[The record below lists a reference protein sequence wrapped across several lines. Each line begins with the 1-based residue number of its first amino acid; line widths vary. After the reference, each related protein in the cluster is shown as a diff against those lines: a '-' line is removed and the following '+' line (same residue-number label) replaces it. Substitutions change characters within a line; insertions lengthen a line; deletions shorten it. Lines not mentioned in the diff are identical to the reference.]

1 MHYLIKKSY
10 KELYPNK
17 ELDVQAKLKFSKAFK
32 GYNANVKYS
41 RNHMEFRLSYLW
53 KSVSDEIKIGLLQT
67 LFNKIY
73 NTNIKTINIDLYN
86 IFLKKIPTV
95 TPKTKTEPLLEESFN
110 RINNEYFNGL
120 MMLPNLEFGGKNFHT
135 MGTYDYASDT
145 IRISKLLKKDLHL
158 LDYVMY
164 HEMLHKKFQYKKAG
178 KKTMHHTK
186 EFREWEKKFKD
197 PDIENKLKR
206 FLGKE
211 KLKDKIWFI

>member
-10 KELYPNK
+10 KELYPDKDPDIN
-17 ELDVQAKLKFSKAFK
+17 AKLKFSKAFK

-41 RNHMEFRLSYLW
+41 KKYMEFRLSHLW
-53 KSVSDEIKIGLLQT
+53 KEVSDEIKIGLLQT

-95 TPKTKTEPLLEESFN
+95 TPKTKTNPILEESFN
-110 RINNEYFNGL
+110 RMNDEYFNGL

-145 IRISKLLKKDLHL
+145 IRISQLLKKDLHL

-178 KKTMHHTK
+178 KKTMHHTRQ
-186 EFREWEKKFKD
+186 FREWEKKFKD
-197 PDIENKLKR
+197 PDIENKLKK

-211 KLKDKIWFI
+211 KLKDKVWFI